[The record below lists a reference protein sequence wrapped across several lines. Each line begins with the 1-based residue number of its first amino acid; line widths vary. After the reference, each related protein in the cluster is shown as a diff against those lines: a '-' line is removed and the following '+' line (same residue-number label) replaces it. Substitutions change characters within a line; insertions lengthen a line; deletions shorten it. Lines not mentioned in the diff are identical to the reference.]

1 MEMNNIA
8 DNARQAANLLKLI
21 GNEVRLMILCS
32 LIENKLTVGQINE
45 RIDISQSALS
55 QHLAKLRSDNLVDCE
70 KDGLSV
76 YYHIANPV
84 VIKIIHILQDEF
96 CPSEE

>member
-1 MEMNNIA
+1 MEINNIA

-55 QHLAKLRSDNLVDCE
+55 QHLAKLRSDNLVECE

-96 CPSEE
+96 CPSET

>member
-1 MEMNNIA
+1 MNNIA